1 MCFSF
6 IGFLI
11 ASKIYIVYHV
21 KPINTGLARFYKSG
35 KISFCYR
42 FRWQGK
48 QAILTIGT
56 YPQVSL
62 KEARDI
68 HREAQ
73 RY

>member
-1 MCFSF
+1 M
-6 IGFLI
+6 
-11 ASKIYIVYHV
+11 
-21 KPINTGLARFYKSG
+21 
-35 KISFCYR
+35 SFCYR

-48 QAILTIGT
+48 QAISTSGT